1 MASNNPSTYNV
12 RTTLKNLFSHLSECR
27 RIALRVLPP
36 DFFVVFFNRVVNA
49 VKVDSNYRDLI
60 VQAYEQRV
68 QHSSNAHI
76 AQKDVVDVTIELLER
91 TLEDYDVGYKEP
103 IIQAY
108 KEFLSKS
115 WYTLV
120 ILYNT
125 VKNIPNK
132 H

>member
-27 RIALRVLPP
+27 RVALRVLPP

-60 VQAYEQRV
+60 VQTYEQRV
-68 QHSSNAHI
+68 QRSNNARI
-76 AQKDVVDVTIELLER
+76 ALKDLVDVTIELLER
-91 TLEDYDVGYKEP
+91 TLEDYDVEHKEP
-103 IIQAY
+103 IVRAY
-108 KEFLSKS
+108 REFLSRS
-115 WYTLV
+115 WYLSSL
-120 ILYNT
+120 LYDT

>member
-12 RTTLKNLFSHLSECR
+12 RTPLKNLFSYLSECR
-27 RIALRVLPP
+27 RVALRVLPP
-36 DFFVVFFNRVVNA
+36 DFFVVFFNKVVKA

-60 VQAYEQRV
+60 VQAYELRV
-68 QHSSNAHI
+68 QRNSNAHR

-91 TLEDYDVGYKEP
+91 TLEDYDVGHKEP
-103 IIQAY
+103 IVQAY

-115 WYTLV
+115 WYLLN
-120 ILYNT
+120 ILYDT